1 MTITKLTI
9 IVLFLLF
16 TGIAAI
22 LWLLITL
29 KKWTDD
35 DDEWTGY
42 R

>member
-16 TGIAAI
+16 MCAVAVLT
-22 LWLLITL
+22 LLITM
-29 KKWTDD
+29 KNWKD